1 MTTPIRHILLCNS
14 LVITLA
20 AAGARAQNTADV
32 QRRREALERAEAA
45 VRAGDHERALAS
57 AMEAGNIQMTPS
69 VRMFIAQEHDAL
81 GHLREALSQAR
92 VCVIEATAQ
101 TSINNRTWILDRCRE
116 VARGVESRVGFVV
129 VRPPRAPIARLTVRL
144 GDTALGTDDFGQEL
158 PVLVG
163 RVTLHAEAPGHAD
176 LRREITLTVG
186 ERRTLDLALEA
197 AGSSAPDVP
206 TPGFVARRGPGPWP
220 WVLLGLGGAGL
231 ATSAATYFGPYSTGE
246 TNCMGAR
253 APCTSVDRNAIKVF
267 GGASLVSFGLGVAF
281 AASGALWALVFAL
294 DRSSPAAS
302 TWNVT
307 MSPLAGGGIFMLGRE
322 L

>member
-1 MTTPIRHILLCNS
+1 MTSPIRHLLLCTS
-14 LVITLA
+14 VVTTLA
-20 AAGARAQNTADV
+20 AGGARAQSPADV

-57 AMEAGNIQMTPS
+57 ATEAGNIQMTPS

-129 VRPPRAPIARLTVRL
+129 VRPPRVPIARLTVHL
-144 GDTALGTDDFGQEL
+144 GETALGTDDFGQEL

-163 RVTLHAEAPGHAD
+163 RVTLRAEAPGHAD
-176 LRREITLTVG
+176 LRREITLSSG
-186 ERRTLDLALEA
+186 ERRTLDLDLEA
-197 AGSSAPDVP
+197 AGASALDARA
-206 TPGFVARRGPGPWP
+206 PGLIARRGPGPWP

-231 ATSAATYFGPYSTGE
+231 AISAATYFGPYATGE
-246 TNCMGAR
+246 TNCTGTR
-253 APCTSVDRNAIKVF
+253 APCTSGDRNDIKVF
-267 GGASLVSFGLGVAF
+267 GGVSMVSFGLGIAF
-281 AASGALWALVFAL
+281 AASGALWALVSAL
-294 DRSSPAAS
+294 DRSAPAAS
-302 TWNVT
+302 AWNVGV
-307 MSPLAGGGIFMLGRE
+307 SPLAGGGMFTLGRG